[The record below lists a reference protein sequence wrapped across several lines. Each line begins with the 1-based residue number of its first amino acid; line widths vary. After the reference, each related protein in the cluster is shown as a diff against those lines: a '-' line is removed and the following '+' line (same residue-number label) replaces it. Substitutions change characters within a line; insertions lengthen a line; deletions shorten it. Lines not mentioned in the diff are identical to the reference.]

1 MKRTKKTDDMEQR
14 WTITLNRKQLVL
26 VNAAIEMYFRVH
38 LGQMFDLAD
47 SLAFIDFDYDFD
59 YEKRREEFDARI
71 ARRNTAED
79 MFKEAYKVAIGRP
92 WLQRQTDEML
102 NLEDIWAIIRH
113 QLWKNREEPKPH
125 GIVDAY
131 PPLISGT
138 ESPVE
143 VRRLDE

>member
-47 SLAFIDFDYDFD
+47 SLAFIDFDY
-59 YEKRREEFDARI
+59 ETQREEFDERI

-79 MFKEAYKVAIGRP
+79 MFEEAYKVAIGRP
-92 WLQRQTDEML
+92 WLQKQTDEML
-102 NLEDIWAIIRH
+102 DLEDIWATIRH

-125 GIVDAY
+125 DTVDAR
-131 PPLISGT
+131 PPLIRGS